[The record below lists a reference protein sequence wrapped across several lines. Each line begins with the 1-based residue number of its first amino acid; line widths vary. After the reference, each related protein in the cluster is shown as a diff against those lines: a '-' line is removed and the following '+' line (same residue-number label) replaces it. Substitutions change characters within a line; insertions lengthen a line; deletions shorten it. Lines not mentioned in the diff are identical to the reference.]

1 MNQLV
6 LSRIEEISVL
16 HSANKTDVVTMIERA
31 IRIGEL
37 LSEQKSSMKHGEWIP
52 WVEENLPFL
61 RQQAGKYIRAFTHRR
76 TLNGTSTF
84 HLEGAISFLANPRPA
99 PKEQEEPCGEEGEE
113 DVVDVEF
120 EEVDDDDL
128 PTSRININELA
139 EEVRGLTRK
148 AELLAGQFVSTRII
162 VRVQSKESRK
172 YVGQSYNKEPVME
185 LLSEIRKMEKVL
197 LIGER
202 ND

>member
-6 LSRIEEISVL
+6 LSRIEEISTL
-16 HSANKTDVVTMIERA
+16 HSANETDVATMMKRV

-37 LSEQKSSMKHGEWIP
+37 LFEQKSSMKHGEWIP
-52 WVEENLPFL
+52 WVELNLPFD
-61 RQQAGKYIRAFTHRR
+61 RTQASRYMKVHKERDR
-76 TLNGTSTF
+76 LNDESTQ
-84 HLEGAISFLANPRPA
+84 HLTGAIASLISPKPA
-99 PKEQEEPCGEEGEE
+99 PKEQEEPCGEEEE

-120 EEVDDDDL
+120 EEEDDDDL

-162 VRVQSKESRK
+162 VRAQSKDSRK